1 MAISYELPELPWRLR
16 LPVLPCSQWVHTYLV
31 PENPLSYSIWHH
43 HCWLYLYSPLDG
55 WIAYDHCPWPSHMQA
70 LTRIILGPQLALT
83 LADSDL
89 WSKAETWPKDI
100 FRYYSYLLCSVDGIL
115 CIHHDAMPFLGPNLD
130 VPWLKTPTPTW
141 ALRLA
146 DPPCSQCVGLD
157 LRPSTYSDQTVVF
170 GSCTWPTI
178 DSELLIAF
186 GNWWPL
192 SLWLLSW
199 IGYIWLFDPADL
211 FLFSIC
217 VWPHITDHFPVFI
230 PWIWLVRV
238 LWWHQRS
245 YSFWHVWP
253 TW

>member
-43 HCWLYLYSPLDG
+43 HWWLYLYSPLDG

-89 WSKAETWPKDI
+89 WSKANTWPEDI
-100 FRYYSYLLCSVDGIL
+100 FLLLSPLSCGWHLLHPPWCHAFPWPYLGRTLVEDP
-115 CIHHDAMPFLGPNLD
+115 DTYLGATSP
-130 VPWLKTPTPTW
+130 
-141 ALRLA
+141 ALLSM
-146 DPPCSQCVGLD
+146 CW
-157 LRPSTYSDQTVVF
+157 LRPPPFDVQWSDCCVWELHMTNYRLWIIDCIWQLMTSFTMTVILNWIHLTLWPWRSLSFST
-170 GSCTWPTI
+170 CI
-178 DSELLIAF
+178 
-186 GNWWPL
+186 
-192 SLWLLSW
+192 
-199 IGYIWLFDPADL
+199 
-211 FLFSIC
+211 
-217 VWPHITDHFPVFI
+217 WPHIPDHFPVFI